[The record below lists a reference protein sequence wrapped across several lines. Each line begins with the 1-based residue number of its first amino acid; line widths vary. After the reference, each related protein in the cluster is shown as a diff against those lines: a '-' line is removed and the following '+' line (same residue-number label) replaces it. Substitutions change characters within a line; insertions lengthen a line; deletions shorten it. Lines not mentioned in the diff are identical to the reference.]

1 MIERAIQATQ
11 RAAAAAAIAAIRF
24 YQRGISPLIGA
35 RCRYYPSCSA
45 YTAQAIA
52 KYGVIVG
59 VLKGAWRIARC
70 NPFSRGGYDPP

>member
-1 MIERAIQATQ
+1 MIGQAIRAMQ
-11 RAAAAAAIAAIRF
+11 RAAVAAAIAAIRF

-35 RCRYYPSCSA
+35 RCRYYPSCSV
-45 YTAQAIA
+45 YTAEAIA
-52 KYGVIVG
+52 KHGVILG